1 MRARI
6 GTLATG
12 ALLLAAMTVQTA
24 ADTEV
29 TVSSI
34 WNGPVN
40 TWLCAPAA
48 SCSTVLDDIAPV
60 LENLDVL
67 IEPSVLADTV
77 TLIGAAPDLNDPDA
91 VTAFITAN
99 PDLFSD
105 PDRLIE
111 LAEDRPA
118 MFAELAAMPEPLAVM
133 GEDGPPQPP
142 PGFEDLF
149 AGLTDIEVDGGSM
162 LVFTDSSGRTI
173 VLMSGAS
180 PAEADTEN
188 PSEGSAAT
196 AGTIVTATIS
206 GNSVEESGA
215 SHRVSIESSF
225 RGNTGIISANQAA
238 GTLNQ
243 QANVQVIAIGP
254 RGETSL
260 VTASSSGAADV
271 IGNTMVTKDG
281 ERQTLIMNS
290 FGGSTGLTAINQS
303 AGHLNQQSNVATI
316 AVGIGLGG
324 EALALSD
331 SDLESL
337 SSDNTADI
345 SGVHNRS
352 DVITGSFGGYK
363 GVAQVTQ
370 SSGDGNIV
378 RNNLTISVQV
388 AP

>member
-12 ALLLAAMTVQTA
+12 VVLLVGMAVQTA

-29 TVSSI
+29 TVSSV

-77 TLIGAAPDLNDPDA
+77 ALIGAAPDLSDPDA

-111 LAEDRPA
+111 LAEDRPTI
-118 MFAELAAMPEPLAVM
+118 FAELAAMPEPLAVLTE
-133 GEDGPPQPP
+133 EDVLQPP

-149 AGLTDIEVDGGSM
+149 AGLTDIEVDGAGM
-162 LVFTDSSGRTI
+162 LVFTDSSGRTV
-173 VLMSGAS
+173 VLMSAN
-180 PAEADTEN
+180 PVEVDAENLAG
-188 PSEGSAAT
+188 GSAVS

-225 RGNTGIISANQAA
+225 RGNTGIMSANQAA

-254 RGETSL
+254 GGETSL

-271 IGNTMVTKDG
+271 IGNTIVTKDG

-316 AVGIGLGG
+316 AVGVGLGE
-324 EALALSD
+324 EALALGD
-331 SDLESL
+331 SDLDAL

-345 SGVHNRS
+345 SGEHKRS
-352 DVITGSFGGYK
+352 DVIRGSFGGYT

>member
-6 GTLATG
+6 GGLATA
-12 ALLLAAMTVQTA
+12 ALLTAAMSTHSA

-29 TVSSI
+29 TVSSV

-77 TLIGAAPDLNDPDA
+77 ALIGAAPDLNDPDA

-118 MFAELAAMPEPLAVM
+118 IFAELAAMPEPLAVLTE
-133 GEDGPPQPP
+133 EDVLQPP
-142 PGFEDLF
+142 PGYEDLF
-149 AGLTDIEVDGGSM
+149 AGLTDIEVDGAGM
-162 LVFTDSSGRTI
+162 LTFTDSSGRTV
-173 VLMSGAS
+173 VLMSAS
-180 PAEADTEN
+180 PVEAATGN
-188 PSEGSAAT
+188 PSGGSAASAST
-196 AGTIVTATIS
+196 TVTATIS
-206 GNSVEESGA
+206 GNRVEESGA
-215 SHRVSIESSF
+215 SHRVTIESSF
-225 RGNTGIISANQAA
+225 RGNTGIMSANQAA

-243 QANVQVIAIGP
+243 QANVHVIAIGP
-254 RGETSL
+254 GGETSL
-260 VTASSSGAADV
+260 LAASSSGAADV
-271 IGNTMVTKDG
+271 IGNTIVTKDG

-316 AVGIGLGG
+316 AVGIGLGE
-324 EALALSD
+324 EALALGD
-331 SDLESL
+331 SDLGSL
-337 SSDNTADI
+337 SSNNTAEV
-345 SGVHNRS
+345 SGEHERS
-352 DVITGSFGGYK
+352 DVITGSFGGYT

>member
-1 MRARI
+1 
-6 GTLATG
+6 
-12 ALLLAAMTVQTA
+12 
-24 ADTEV
+24 
-29 TVSSI
+29 
-34 WNGPVN
+34 VN

-48 SCSTVLDDIAPV
+48 SCSTVLNDIAPV

-77 TLIGAAPDLNDPDA
+77 ALIGAAPDLSDPDA

-105 PDRLIE
+105 PDRLIKI
-111 LAEDRPA
+111 AEDRPA
-118 MFAELAAMPEPLAVM
+118 IFAELAAMPEPLAVLTE
-133 GEDGPPQPP
+133 EDVLQAP
-142 PGFEDLF
+142 PGYEDLF
-149 AGLTDIEVDGGSM
+149 AGLTDIEVDGASM
-162 LVFTDSSGRTI
+162 LVFTDSSGRTV
-173 VLMSGAS
+173 VLMSAN
-180 PAEADTEN
+180 PAEAATEN
-188 PSEGSAAT
+188 LSGGSAAS
-196 AGTIVTATIS
+196 AGTTVTATIS

-215 SHRVSIESSF
+215 SHRVRIESSF
-225 RGNTGIISANQAA
+225 HGNTGIMSANQAA

-254 RGETSL
+254 GGETSL
-260 VTASSSGAADV
+260 VAASSSGAADV
-271 IGNTMVTKDG
+271 IGNTIITKDG
-281 ERQTLIMNS
+281 DRQTLIMNS

-316 AVGIGLGG
+316 AVGIGLSG
-324 EALALSD
+324 EALALGD
-331 SDLESL
+331 SDLGSL
-337 SSDNTADI
+337 SSDNTVDI
-345 SGVHNRS
+345 SGEHERS
-352 DVITGSFGGYK
+352 DVITGSFGGYM